1 MKTTKVSTTL
11 SEDHVAQAKA
21 RVGERGFSRYLD
33 EALARQ
39 LQFDRLAD
47 LEAELAAEPPAPS
60 PRESGVGLLM
70 AGEALRASESSE
82 AQDPRRAALGRRA
95 GMERHAVPR
104 RGLGQV

>member
-11 SEDHVAQAKA
+11 SEDRVAQAKA

-47 LEAELAAEPPAPS
+47 LEAELAAEFGPIPPDVQRKVDEMVW
-60 PRESGVGLLM
+60 PR
-70 AGEALRASESSE
+70 
-82 AQDPRRAALGRRA
+82 
-95 GMERHAVPR
+95 
-104 RGLGQV
+104 